1 MCGRFALYSSF
12 QSIKDYADLL
22 NELGDYERNYNI
34 APGESI
40 PVIYRNEM
48 GNQITFRKWGL
59 IPFWAK
65 DEKIGYRLINSRAE
79 TISEKPSFKYAFQ
92 KRRCLIPANGFFEW
106 KKPEKQ
112 PYFCR
117 LKERDLFSFGGI
129 WESWKSPAGKIV
141 KTCSII
147 TTEANSKMKKIHH
160 RMPLILEKE
169 DEYRWLTAN
178 SKNVLHKM
186 LKPFDEGKMEIYP
199 VSKEV
204 NSPQNNYSDLITAL

>member
-12 QSIKDYADLL
+12 QAIKDYADLL
-22 NELGDYERNYNI
+22 NELADYKQSYNI
-34 APGESI
+34 APGQNI

-48 GNQITFRKWGL
+48 GNHITFRKWGL

-65 DEKIGYRLINSRAE
+65 DENIGYRLINSRAE
-79 TISEKPSFKYAFQ
+79 TISEKPSFRYAFQ
-92 KRRCLIPANGFFEW
+92 KRRCLIPGNGFFEW
-106 KKPEKQ
+106 EKTEKQ

-117 LKERDLFSFGGI
+117 LKKRDLFSFAGI

-141 KTCSII
+141 KTCAII
-147 TTEANSKMKKIHH
+147 TTEANFKMKKIHH

-178 SKNVLHKM
+178 SKNVLYKM
-186 LKPFDEGKMEIYP
+186 LKPFDERKMEIYP
-199 VSKEV
+199 VSKAV
-204 NSPQNNYSDLITAL
+204 NSPQNNYPNLLTAL